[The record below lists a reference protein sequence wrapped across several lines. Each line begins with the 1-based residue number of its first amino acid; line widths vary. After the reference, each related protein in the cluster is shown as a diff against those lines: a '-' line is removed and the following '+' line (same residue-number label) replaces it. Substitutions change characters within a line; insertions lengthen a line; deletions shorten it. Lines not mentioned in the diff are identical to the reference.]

1 MISDWR
7 HETAIEVFVLEH
19 HVDVND
25 DPRSILV
32 NGKAQLGG
40 YTDKNNGTSHATP
53 REVFEV
59 NEVNSRSIFFSSL
72 FHPVGPSFHYT
83 LITKLISLMNIIES
97 FFYRT
102 SHDIFIRALFN
113 FLLITN

>member
-59 NEVNSRSIFFSSL
+59 NEVNSRSIFFFFSILSSRSL
-72 FHPVGPSFHYT
+72 FSLYSNYKIN
-83 LITKLISLMNIIES
+83 LINEHHRI
-97 FFYRT
+97 
-102 SHDIFIRALFN
+102 
-113 FLLITN
+113 FLLPYITRYIYQGTV